1 MTQQSL
7 LSRSTPVAEN
17 ALDAWVTIEIGRY
30 GSRKP
35 SPKRGDMQKSTQSAA
50 TRVLENDQ
58 PVVRRRGASPEKT
71 ALTRQSIVDAAL
83 AEFLEKGFANTTIE
97 TVAKRAGV
105 AKGLIYRYF
114 VAKEALFSAVVQQ
127 EIVNAHIDVDD
138 AKRAPNESV
147 EDFLRRTLV
156 VSIYAIEKKSRADIA
171 RMVIAEGAR
180 FPAIAEI
187 YRRDVIDPLLQK
199 VKRLAMAARKSGE
212 LENDRLVKNPYLLL
226 APIWAGIVINKFLDR
241 AHPVNIGELFEM
253 QLDAVFAKA
262 P

>member
-138 AKRAPNESV
+138 AKR
-147 EDFLRRTLV
+147 RRT
-156 VSIYAIEKKSRADIA
+156 RAS
-171 RMVIAEGAR
+171 
-180 FPAIAEI
+180 
-187 YRRDVIDPLLQK
+187 K
-199 VKRLAMAARKSGE
+199 T
-212 LENDRLVKNPYLLL
+212 
-226 APIWAGIVINKFLDR
+226 
-241 AHPVNIGELFEM
+241 
-253 QLDAVFAKA
+253 FAKNA
-262 P
+262 RRFDLRHREEEPRRYCAHGHRRRRAFSRNR

>member
-1 MTQQSL
+1 
-7 LSRSTPVAEN
+7 
-17 ALDAWVTIEIGRY
+17 
-30 GSRKP
+30 
-35 SPKRGDMQKSTQSAA
+35 MQKIPSSVTARPS
-50 TRVLENDQ
+50 RNDT
-58 PVVRRRGASPEKT
+58 PAIRRRGASPEKT
-71 ALTRQSIVDAAL
+71 ATTRQSIVDAAL

-114 VAKEALFSAVVQQ
+114 VAKEALFTAVVQQ

-138 AKRAPNESV
+138 AKRKPGEKV

-180 FPAIAEI
+180 FPALAEI

-199 VKRLAMAARKSGE
+199 VKRLAAAARQSGE
-212 LENDRLVKNPYLLL
+212 LTDDRLVKNPHLLL
-226 APIWAGIVINKFLDR
+226 APIWAGIVLNKFLDR
-241 AHPVNIGELFEM
+241 AHPVNIGELFET
-253 QLDAVFAKA
+253 QLDLLFAKA
-262 P
+262 A